1 MKYMMVLTDR
11 RGAEIRR
18 YEVDA
23 TVRGAYVKVREK
35 TFDRTTLRQTRAS
48 AHTGAAI
55 RYHLEPLAEGTT
67 NA

>member
-1 MKYMMVLTDR
+1 MRYMMVLTDR
-11 RGAEIRR
+11 RGDVIRR

-35 TFDRTTLRQTRAS
+35 TFDRATLQQTRAS
-48 AHTGAAI
+48 THAGAAI
-55 RYHLEPLAEGTT
+55 RYHLELVTEATA